1 MEKVKAQN
9 MKHVFKVDVILLS
22 IIFAGI
28 SVNSF
33 LTSDITRISSLSGD
47 ASSYFL
53 IPLPSKEVAELSSC
67 ILLQGTSA
75 SRVPSYRAL

>member
-28 SVNSF
+28 SVTSF

-53 IPLPSKEVAELSSC
+53 IPF
-67 ILLQGTSA
+67 LQGSG
-75 SRVPSYRAL
+75 

>member
-1 MEKVKAQN
+1 MRKKVEKVKAQN

-22 IIFAGI
+22 IFFAGI

-33 LTSDITRISSLSGD
+33 LTSDITHISSLSGD

-53 IPLPSKEVAELSSC
+53 IPL
-67 ILLQGTSA
+67 LQGSG
-75 SRVPSYRAL
+75 

>member
-33 LTSDITRISSLSGD
+33 LTSDITCISSLSGD

-53 IPLPSKEVAELSSC
+53 IPF
-67 ILLQGTSA
+67 LQGSG
-75 SRVPSYRAL
+75 

>member
-47 ASSYFL
+47 PSSYFL
-53 IPLPSKEVAELSSC
+53 VPF
-67 ILLQGTSA
+67 LQGSG
-75 SRVPSYRAL
+75 